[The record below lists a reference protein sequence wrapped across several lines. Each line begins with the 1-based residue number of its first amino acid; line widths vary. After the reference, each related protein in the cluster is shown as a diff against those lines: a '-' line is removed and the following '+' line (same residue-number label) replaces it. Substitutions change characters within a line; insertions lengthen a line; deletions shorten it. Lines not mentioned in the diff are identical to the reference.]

1 MLTCRQISKAL
12 ATGDYLELSPLRLF
26 LLRLHVG
33 MCFLCHGFNRDIML
47 FQDTARAFREH
58 EEDLAPETHLPA
70 EARERMRETLRSA
83 NPQSKS

>member
-1 MLTCRQISKAL
+1 MMTCKQISKAL
-12 ATGDYLELSPLRLF
+12 ADGDYRDLSPMRLF

-58 EEDLAPETHLPA
+58 EDDMAPETHLP
-70 EARERMRETLRSA
+70 EDARERMREALRTA
-83 NPQSKS
+83 KA

>member
-1 MLTCRQISKAL
+1 MMTCKQISKAL
-12 ATGDYLELSPLRLF
+12 ADGDYRDLSPMRLF

-58 EEDLAPETHLPA
+58 EDDIAPETNLP
-70 EARERMRETLRSA
+70 EDARERMREALRTA
-83 NPQSKS
+83 KA

>member
-1 MLTCRQISKAL
+1 MMTCKQISKAL
-12 ATGDYLELSPLRLF
+12 ADGDYRDLSPMRLF

-58 EEDLAPETHLPA
+58 EDDMAPETHLP
-70 EARERMRETLRSA
+70 EDARERMREALRTA
-83 NPQSKS
+83 TA

>member
-1 MLTCRQISKAL
+1 MLTCKQISKAL
-12 ATGDYLELSPLRLF
+12 ADGDYRDLSPMRLF

-58 EEDLAPETHLPA
+58 ESDIAPETHLP
-70 EARERMRETLRSA
+70 EDARERMREALRA
-83 NPQSKS
+83 AKA